1 MKKLLFLPLFAAL
14 ALLAS
19 CSDDDESV
27 TPPAPE
33 QHVTSVD
40 YYGVLAVGEF
50 TDTVRC
56 TVVYDNAANVADIT
70 VRGLRFSDKMPAV
83 DMRMAGII
91 CSPTS
96 TDIVFAP
103 SATVIPEVSVSA
115 VPGAPSQPGVS
126 DPKYAM
132 TGLTGTIKDR
142 VMEFSATMPM
152 GEASFCGIVVPLFT
166 GSMNVLATGEEKAF
180 VMDDVLCEVELEGDG
195 AFANL
200 FIYGAKF
207 AERMPVTVDIKL
219 PGVSCHHFN
228 GGYSIAVSDSLVP
241 LVKMTGTDYMPMPEF
256 AFTKV
261 SGEVRDAGL
270 LYFDASMTRGV
281 FSYEGERFIKIINKG
296 I

>member
-14 ALLAS
+14 ALLAA
-19 CSDDDESV
+19 CSDDDDNI

-56 TVVYDNAANVADIT
+56 TVVYNNAAKVADIT
-70 VRGLRFSDKMPAV
+70 VCGMRFSDKMPAV

-91 CSPTS
+91 CSATS

-115 VPGAPSQPGVS
+115 APGAPSQPGVS
-126 DPKYAM
+126 NSQYAM
-132 TGLTGTIKDR
+132 TGLAGAIKDKT
-142 VMEFSATMPM
+142 MEFSAAMPM
-152 GEASFCGIVVPLFT
+152 GEVSFHGTVVPLFT
-166 GSMNVLATGEEKAF
+166 GSMNVLATGEEKPF
-180 VMDDVLCEVELEGDG
+180 TMDDVLCEVELEDG
-195 AFANL
+195 GALANL

-207 AERMPVTVDIKL
+207 AEGMPVKVDIKL
-219 PGVSCHHFN
+219 PGVSCRHFN
-228 GGYSIAVSDSLVP
+228 DGYSIAVSDSLVP
-241 LVKMTGTDYMPMPEF
+241 LVRMGAADFVPMPAF
-256 AFTKV
+256 TFTKV

-281 FSYEGERFIKIINKG
+281 FSYEGERFIKIIKSG
-296 I
+296 L